1 MPRLAKPANHVA
13 AVPRESV
20 MSFFWTSPLGMVM
33 GAVLTVIAAALI
45 FAGINV
51 VLAFSGG
58 PGPCTPGDGPI
69 TVTVANAV
77 TFQEKWGGFD
87 RILDGGAPIPVRVC
101 LHDGYGE
108 GTAKLEALWIWNSEI
123 TNKWNCLV

>member
-20 MSFFWTSPLGMVM
+20 MSFFWTSPLGMVL
-33 GAVLTVIAAALI
+33 GAVLTVIAAALF

-77 TFQEKWGGFD
+77 TFQEKWDGFD
-87 RILDGGAPIPVRVC
+87 RILDGGSPSSVTLSESEVSSRAGQYVTP
-101 LHDGYGE
+101 
-108 GTAKLEALWIWNSEI
+108 GTDVGFDDSRA
-123 TNKWNCLV
+123 